1 MLVFSNPPSLKK
13 ASEDKAVDS
22 VMNAE
27 VTRYFEISIIG
38 CHLRKNRSFFM
49 KNKTQKKEELKK
61 LKEKLPKSTITV
73 FTTFSRAGEKGLS
86 VAQMSELKK
95 VLRAI
100 DAELFV
106 TKKTL
111 MDLALRQYVDISKY
125 PGLDIYGMD
134 GSVGLVL
141 GGGEGYAISKK
152 LYEFAKK
159 NKALQ
164 FFGAIFENNFIGKDG
179 FLEMAKMPS
188 RETLLAR
195 LFGMMKY
202 PISGLAIVLS
212 EVAKLKP
219 EA

>member
-1 MLVFSNPPSLKK
+1 MKTKIKK
-13 ASEDKAVDS
+13 S
-22 VMNAE
+22 
-27 VTRYFEISIIG
+27 
-38 CHLRKNRSFFM
+38 
-49 KNKTQKKEELKK
+49 EELKK
-61 LKEKLPKSTITV
+61 LKSKLPKSKITV

-95 VLRAI
+95 ALRVM
-100 DAELFV
+100 DAELLV

-111 MDLALRQYVDISKY
+111 MDLALKELKSEANVYT
-125 PGLDIYGMD
+125 ME

-141 GGGEGYAISKK
+141 GNGDVYEISKK

-164 FFGAIFENNFIGKDG
+164 FFGAIFENSFMDKDG

-212 EVAKLKP
+212 EIAKKK
-219 EA
+219 EATV

>member
-1 MLVFSNPPSLKK
+1 
-13 ASEDKAVDS
+13 
-22 VMNAE
+22 MNAE
-27 VTRYFEISIIG
+27 VQSQWAV
-38 CHLRKNRSFFM
+38 HLRPSSRFLFNM
-49 KNKTQKKEELKK
+49 KPKSQKKEELKK
-61 LKEKLPKSTITV
+61 LKAKLPKSKITV

-86 VAQMSELKK
+86 VAQMSELKRA
-95 VLRAI
+95 LRAM

-111 MDLALRQYVDISKY
+111 MDLALKELKSEADV
-125 PGLDIYGMD
+125 YGME

-141 GGGEGYAISKK
+141 GNGDVYAISKK

-164 FFGAIFENNFIGKDG
+164 FFGAIFENNFMGKDG

-188 RETLLAR
+188 KETLLAR

-212 EVAKLKP
+212 EVAKKK
-219 EA
+219 EATA

>member
-1 MLVFSNPPSLKK
+1 MKSKTKK
-13 ASEDKAVDS
+13 S
-22 VMNAE
+22 
-27 VTRYFEISIIG
+27 T
-38 CHLRKNRSFFM
+38 
-49 KNKTQKKEELKK
+49 ELKK
-61 LKEKLPKSTITV
+61 LKEKLPKSKITV

-95 VLRAI
+95 ALRDM

-111 MDLALRQYVDISKY
+111 IDLVLKELKSEANVYA
-125 PGLDIYGMD
+125 MD

-141 GGGEGYAISKK
+141 GNGDAYAISKK

-164 FFGAIFENNFIGKDG
+164 FFGAIFSIEGRSVSGGDFIGKDG

-212 EVAKLKP
+212 EVAKKKG
-219 EA
+219 AVA

>member
-1 MLVFSNPPSLKK
+1 
-13 ASEDKAVDS
+13 
-22 VMNAE
+22 
-27 VTRYFEISIIG
+27 
-38 CHLRKNRSFFM
+38 M
-49 KNKTQKKEELKK
+49 KSKTQKKEELKK
-61 LKEKLPKSTITV
+61 LKAKLPKSKITV

-95 VLRAI
+95 ALRAI

-111 MDLALRQYVDISKY
+111 MDLALKELKSGADVYS
-125 PGLDIYGMD
+125 ME

-141 GGGEGYAISKK
+141 GSGDAYEISKK

-164 FFGAIFENNFIGKDG
+164 FFGAIFESHFMDKEK

-188 RETLLAR
+188 REILLAR

-202 PISGLAIVLS
+202 PVSGLAMVLS
-212 EVAKLKP
+212 EIVKKKQVGA
-219 EA
+219 